1 MKKTKLVLL
10 SCLLFVLLPTKAQEI
25 KDAYDYSDF
34 KVKAKTWKPLTSYE
48 EKINDCQIPSIMLKS
63 MSTEG
68 LVETCLTFPF
78 YMDIFA
84 FNNLQE
90 GFQKISS
97 RFNGFEELFKR
108 NDAGIIILKRYE
120 ALQPDNFDYTWTN
133 IQKGNLGWKLSY
145 IEILLAQNEIINK
158 LNKID
163 RLELLNNCLQ
173 KLRIKQNN
181 PELYGMD
188 ALGMTVLVMGR
199 VLKHEELSALKTKT
213 VDDKN
218 LESFIEKGELNKTN
232 SLDEIIKLTKQFIS
246 SNK

>member
-1 MKKTKLVLL
+1 MKKTKLSLL

-97 RFNGFEELFKR
+97 KFNGFEELFKR

-120 ALQPDNFDYTWTN
+120 ALQPDNFDDTWTN

-181 PELYGMD
+181 PELY
-188 ALGMTVLVMGR
+188 
-199 VLKHEELSALKTKT
+199 
-213 VDDKN
+213 
-218 LESFIEKGELNKTN
+218 
-232 SLDEIIKLTKQFIS
+232 
-246 SNK
+246 